1 MADYP
6 ADADLIELGTK
17 TPLGPYLR
25 EMWGRREFAIVV
37 PANDI
42 RAQNMDTALGQLWH
56 LLNPLMLIGV
66 YYVIFGVILKTN
78 RGVDNFLGF
87 LVVGILIFQL
97 TQRAVQE
104 AAASIRRNE
113 SLIRSIQFP
122 RSLLPVSAVTG
133 QTIAFVP
140 SLVVLLGFMLITGEI
155 PTWKWLTLPVI
166 LLGQALFGVGA
177 AFIIARI
184 GFAVTDI
191 QQILPH
197 LFRLLLYMS
206 GVIFSVEVFITNT
219 TMQNL
224 FALNPMYDIITVARW
239 SLMDLPTPTACVVGL
254 IVWAT
259 LLPLTGLLYF
269 RAGEHRYGA

>member
-1 MADYP
+1 MADNP

-17 TPLGPYLR
+17 TPLGPYLK
-25 EMWGRREFAIVV
+25 EMWDRREFAIVV

-42 RAQNMDTALGQLWH
+42 RAQNMDTFLGQLWH

-66 YYVIFGVILKTN
+66 YYIIFGVVLKTS
-78 RGVDNFLGF
+78 RGVENFLGF

-97 TQRAVQE
+97 SQRAIQE

-133 QTIAFVP
+133 QTIAFIP
-140 SLVVLLGFMLITGEI
+140 SLVVLLSFVLITGER
-155 PTWKWLTLPVI
+155 PTLRWLLLPII

-177 AFIIARI
+177 SFIIARI

-197 LFRLLLYMS
+197 LFRLLFYMS

-224 FALNPMYDIITVARW
+224 FALNPMYDIITAARW
-239 SLMDLPTPTACVVGL
+239 ALMGLPLPVACVVGL
-254 IVWAT
+254 VLWAL
-259 LLPLTGLLYF
+259 LLPIAGLLFF
-269 RAGEHRYGA
+269 RAREHRYGA